1 MKTKEELFT
10 TVKEQF
16 DKDWAEL
23 QKNMEEEICGRK
35 FSEIIDV
42 TDGILADRKRRYEYD
57 KMFEERSVFTSFNDF
72 DLCIHTDRSIV
83 SEYNRL
89 YANLV
94 QAFLDDGQC
103 NMVKLTLNG
112 GLKDFD
118 RYLVTTDDLYG
129 MTCFCFRTKILE
141 RRGSGLDFI
150 DAEYKTIGFDEYW
163 KLLTMIAD
171 EGNYEEDKRCGFV
184 FFKSEKFYEELYDSV
199 EGDDMLYVFKG
210 FKKDDVKKEIEKER
224 KLLKG

>member
-1 MKTKEELFT
+1 MKTKDELFI

-23 QKNMEEEICGRK
+23 QENMEKEICGRK

-42 TDGILADRKRRYEYD
+42 MDGILADRKRKYEYD
-57 KMFEERSVFTSFNDF
+57 KMFEEKSVFTSFNDF
-72 DLCIHTDRSIV
+72 DLCIHTDRNIV

-94 QAFLDDGQC
+94 YAFIDDGRC

-112 GLKDFD
+112 GLKDFN
-118 RYLVTTDDLYG
+118 RYLVTTDELYD

-141 RRGSGLDFI
+141 RGGSGLDFI
-150 DAEYKTIGFDEYW
+150 DAEYKTIGFDDYW

-171 EGNYEEDKRCGFV
+171 EGNYEEKKRYGLV
-184 FFKSEKFYEELYDSV
+184 FFKSEKLYEELYDSI
-199 EGDDMLYVFKG
+199 EGDDTLYVFKG
-210 FKKDDVKKEIEKER
+210 FEKDDVKKEIENER
-224 KLLKG
+224 KLFKR